1 MKVILTEDVR
11 GTGKKGD
18 VVTVKDGHG
27 RNFLIPRGLALPA
40 TEGNITRFENV
51 VKSMLNKRGRDL
63 QAAADIKAKL
73 EEISLTI
80 RKKVGVD
87 GKLFGSVTPAD
98 IVEGIK
104 NATGIDVDRKG
115 VRIEE
120 PIKMTGAYS
129 IEIHLDQGIDAAVK
143 IEVEQEQ

>member
-1 MKVILTEDVR
+1 MKVILTEDVK

-51 VKSMLNKRGRDL
+51 VKSIINKRGRDL

-73 EEISLTI
+73 EEISLSI

-98 IVEGIK
+98 IVEAIK
-104 NATGIDVDRKG
+104 NTVGIDIDRKN

-120 PIKMTGAYS
+120 PIRMTGAYS

-143 IEVEQEQ
+143 IEVEQE

>member
-51 VKSMLNKRGRDL
+51 VKSILNKRGRDL

-98 IVEGIK
+98 IVEAIK
-104 NATGIDVDRKG
+104 NTISIDVDRKSI
-115 VRIEE
+115 RIEE

-129 IEIHLDQGIDAAVK
+129 VEIHLDQGIDAAVK

>member
-1 MKVILTEDVR
+1 MKVILTEDVK
-11 GTGKKGD
+11 GTGRKGD

-51 VKSMLNKRGRDL
+51 VKSILNKRGRDL

-73 EEISLTI
+73 EEISLII

-98 IVEGIK
+98 IVEAVK
-104 NATGIDVDRKG
+104 NAIAIDVDRKS